1 MNDLKTKRSE
11 NIEIKN
17 YTYTKNSQRILKD
30 SDFTAFNKID
40 IKKEK
45 NDTNPKISSKKKI
58 IIIITILFSS
68 LLIITGLVLI
78 IGHLCFSWFKN
89 KEPLIIN
96 KIREEN
102 LVSRYSEA
110 KKAINYYNSEGVNE
124 EQTVQNNSLY
134 TDFIVGLNKI
144 NRLDKRYDFNNID
157 FLY

>member
-1 MNDLKTKRSE
+1 M
-11 NIEIKN
+11 
-17 YTYTKNSQRILKD
+17 
-30 SDFTAFNKID
+30 
-40 IKKEK
+40 
-45 NDTNPKISSKKKI
+45 
-58 IIIITILFSS
+58 
-68 LLIITGLVLI
+68 I

-157 FLY
+157 FLYESYILILNITYTNETNSIFQEI